1 MTYTAGSLIEAT
13 DYNGFVSTNVNAN
26 VNDIWSTGS
35 SDKGYGETALS
46 TVSAGGTVTATQWAS
61 LVNTISSIANHQGT
75 SITSRT
81 APVTG
86 NTITILSNLNTD
98 LTNLTTNRGNASA
111 RGTQY
116 GTFTGTVSKTTPTGS
131 GSAAWT
137 ITFTHTITFA
147 SANAARYFFNAG
159 GMIKWETSKTST
171 GTESDDEWNDLANT
185 LVGDIYITGGT
196 GTQVISGTSYTGTTK
211 IGGTGSPNTLTTTTG
226 WYDLTT
232 TDTIIYKQF
241 ADTAPYTGQYI
252 QIQAKT
258 AGSGTQLV
266 LTTTW
271 VDPGGSGAGSSDNIT
286 GGSGVSSPAISIGGA
301 TAPTTLVTYFPPSS
315 TYLTSAAWGVP
326 TIAASVA

>member
-1 MTYTAGSLIEAT
+1 M
-13 DYNGFVSTNVNAN
+13 
-26 VNDIWSTGS
+26 
-35 SDKGYGETALS
+35 
-46 TVSAGGTVTATQWAS
+46 AS
-61 LVNTISSIANHQGT
+61 HQGT
-75 SITSRT
+75 SITSRS
-81 APVTG
+81 APVAG

-98 LTNLTTNRGNASA
+98 LTNLTTSRGNAAA

-116 GTFTGTVSKTTPTGS
+116 GTFTGTISKTSATGS
-131 GSAAWT
+131 GSSSWT

-147 SANAARYFFNAG
+147 SADAARYFFNAG

-171 GTESDDEWNDLANT
+171 GTEADDEWNDLANT

-196 GTQVISGTSYTGTTK
+196 GTQTIAGTAYTGTTK
-211 IGGTGSPNTLTTTTG
+211 VGGTGSPTTLTTTTG

-232 TDTIIYKQF
+232 SNTTIYKQF

-252 QIQAKT
+252 QIDART

-271 VDPGGSGAGSSDNIT
+271 VDPGGSGAGSSDNIS
-286 GGSGVSSPAISIGGA
+286 GGTGVSSPATSIGAA

-315 TYLTSAAWGVP
+315 TYLTASWGTP
-326 TIAASVA
+326 TIAATTA

>member
-1 MTYTAGSLIEAT
+1 MTYTAGSTIVAA
-13 DYNGFVSTNVNAN
+13 DYNGFVANNSNAN
-26 VNDIWSTGS
+26 VNDIWGTGS
-35 SDKGYGETALS
+35 TDKGYGQTAMS
-46 TVSAGGTVTATQWAS
+46 TVAAAGTVTATQWAS
-61 LVNTISSIANHQGT
+61 LVNNISSMASHQGT
-75 SITSRT
+75 SITSRS
-81 APVTG
+81 APVAG

-98 LTNLTTNRGNASA
+98 LTNLTTSRGNAAA

-116 GTFTGTVSKTTPTGS
+116 GTFTGTISKTSATGS
-131 GSAAWT
+131 GSSSWT

-147 SANAARYFFNAG
+147 SADAARYFFNAG

-171 GTESDDEWNDLANT
+171 GTEADDEWNDLANT

-196 GTQVISGTSYTGTTK
+196 GTQTIAGTAYTGTTK
-211 IGGTGSPNTLTTTTG
+211 VGGTGSPTTLTTTTG

-232 TDTIIYKQF
+232 SNTTIYKQF

-252 QIQAKT
+252 QIDART

-271 VDPGGSGAGSSDNIT
+271 VDPGGSGAGSSDNIS
-286 GGSGVSSPAISIGGA
+286 GGTGVSSPATSIGAA

-315 TYLTSAAWGVP
+315 TYLTASWGTP
-326 TIAASVA
+326 TIAATTA